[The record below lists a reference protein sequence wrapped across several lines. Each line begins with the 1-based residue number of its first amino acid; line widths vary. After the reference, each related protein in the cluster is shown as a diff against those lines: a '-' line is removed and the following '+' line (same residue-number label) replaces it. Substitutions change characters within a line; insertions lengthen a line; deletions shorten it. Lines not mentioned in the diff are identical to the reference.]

1 MYYTILYYTI
11 FHFTYLH
18 LTTLCYN
25 SLPFHFSHF
34 TFHISHFTFH
44 FTILHFT
51 SIFSRLIS
59 PHFSTGWSPLIWA
72 ASEGH
77 KQVVEILVEH
87 KHMCDLSLQDTR
99 DGNTALHWAVYKGN
113 DDIVELLVKNGSVSL
128 DAQNHRGTFI
138 FSILVLQ
145 HQRFFQRALSV
156 APCRCS

>member
-1 MYYTILYYTI
+1 MLY
-11 FHFTYLH
+11 FTSF
-18 LTTLCYN
+18 
-25 SLPFHFSHF
+25 SL
-34 TFHISHFTFH
+34 FTFH
-44 FTILHFT
+44 FTSLYFTSLHFT
-51 SIFSRLIS
+51 SILSRLIS

-113 DDIVELLVKNGSVSL
+113 DDIVEMLVKNGSVSL

-138 FSILVLQ
+138 FLILVLQ